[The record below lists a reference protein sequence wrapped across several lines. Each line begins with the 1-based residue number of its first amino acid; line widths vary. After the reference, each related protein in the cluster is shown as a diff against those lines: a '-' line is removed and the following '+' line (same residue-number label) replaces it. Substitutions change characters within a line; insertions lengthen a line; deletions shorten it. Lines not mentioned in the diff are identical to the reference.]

1 SDSSSS
7 NSKSDD
13 ITDDVSSEETKKQNT
28 QPMASL
34 LPTETETSRQPM
46 NKLHSDHMI
55 ITDEENLTS
64 EEMMSDQPMFAF
76 SDGEGDHFNNATSS
90 GRNLNHQLSLSDDL
104 TSTEFNVNH
113 KFSEFDDF
121 DDFNNSTDSREVN
134 QLTVILADYFDD
146 SNNTRFPHLSLP
158 LKHQLSL
165 KVFSSESKEYDLSDS
180 ESKSDSSWLDSRNNS
195 QSTELHPNPILTP
208 HSNQSPESKYNP
220 SLTINFHSSSEISQ
234 GESEESPTIK
244 VPKKANTDAVR
255 GANPA
260 LDYRTNTASIPASSE
275 D

>member
-1 SDSSSS
+1 MSHREEASGKTQDTCWRDYVSQLAWERLGVPPEELEEVSGLPAVFPVVGVASLRSPPIIPEAPPHVIEKVVDTKTNVTLSVTMFIISEEDKEGSGTDGRSDSSSS

-104 TSTEFNVNH
+104 TSTEFNL
-113 KFSEFDDF
+113 EGGGDRRRD
-121 DDFNNSTDSREVN
+121 
-134 QLTVILADYFDD
+134 DD
-146 SNNTRFPHLSLP
+146 SSLP
-158 LKHQLSL
+158 AEDTIKETNQSQTPRPGLTQTIRTDLDHQ
-165 KVFSSESKEYDLSDS
+165 
-180 ESKSDSSWLDSRNNS
+180 DSSRPSELIETTRTHPDH
-195 QSTELHPNPILTP
+195 QS
-208 HSNQSPESKYNP
+208 
-220 SLTINFHSSSEISQ
+220 
-234 GESEESPTIK
+234 
-244 VPKKANTDAVR
+244 
-255 GANPA
+255 
-260 LDYRTNTASIPASSE
+260 
-275 D
+275 